1 MVVTNINDYDAANTI
16 IYPNPASTS
25 LYIQSLYS
33 QNADIYF
40 YNAIGQLVK
49 YIKMDKPSISI
60 DVSNL
65 NGIYLLKIIYDESKT
80 NFYKILIN
88 NL

>member
-1 MVVTNINDYDAANTI
+1 
-16 IYPNPASTS
+16 
-25 LYIQSLYS
+25 LYS

-49 YIKMDKPSISI
+49 YIKMDKSAISI

-65 NGIYLLKIIYDESKT
+65 NGIYLLKILYDET
-80 NFYKILIN
+80 NTNYYKILIN
-88 NL
+88 N

>member
-1 MVVTNINDYDAANTI
+1 VVSNINVYDAANTI
-16 IYPNPASTS
+16 IYPIPASTS

-49 YIKMDKPSISI
+49 YIKMDKSAI
-60 DVSNL
+60 
-65 NGIYLLKIIYDESKT
+65 
-80 NFYKILIN
+80 
-88 NL
+88 